1 MRPPVRL
8 ALVGLVVLAA
18 CGRPQPAG
26 APAPAAAVRAPGT
39 SSGGVQDAALRPA
52 LACAAAGVAQQQA
65 LLAAA
70 VKAGKTQMVG
80 AMTGPMWAKRVID
93 IIQSNG
99 GSQADAQAAIGRAID
114 QASRDATAGKPDLDE
129 AALETCVKTATI

>member
-26 APAPAAAVRAPGT
+26 APAAAIRAPAT

-99 GSQADAQAAIGRAID
+99 GSQADAQAAIGGAID